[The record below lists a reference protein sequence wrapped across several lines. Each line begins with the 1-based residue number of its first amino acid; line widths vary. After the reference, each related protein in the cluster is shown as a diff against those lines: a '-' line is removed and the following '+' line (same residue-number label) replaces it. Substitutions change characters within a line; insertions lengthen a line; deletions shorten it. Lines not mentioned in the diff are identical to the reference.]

1 MEEIG
6 LKKNGKRIRVITAMV
21 TPFAPDMSVDYRKA
35 RELARM
41 LVDNGSDG
49 LVVSG
54 TTGESPTLTP
64 DEKLKLFQVVLE
76 EVGEEAAVV
85 AGTGGND
92 TRTSVELTLEAE
104 KLGVDGAML
113 VTPYYNKP
121 PQAGLYQHFSLVAKA
136 TSLPIMIYNVPGR
149 TSVNLTADTMA
160 GLANDYSNIVAVKEA
175 SGSLE
180 QVAEIRSKAPKSLTI
195 YSGDDNMTIPIM
207 SVGGDG
213 IVSVASH
220 VAGCEIQ
227 QMVTAFIDGDV
238 DLAAEMHRRLL
249 PLFKVIFITTNPI
262 PVKAALDLSGFDAG
276 GLRPPLVEATD
287 AERKQIERVM
297 ETLGLI

>member
-1 MEEIG
+1 
-6 LKKNGKRIRVITAMV
+6 
-21 TPFAPDMSVDYRKA
+21 
-35 RELARM
+35 
-41 LVDNGSDG
+41 
-49 LVVSG
+49 
-54 TTGESPTLTP
+54 LTP

>member
-1 MEEIG
+1 MEEIA

-121 PQAGLYQHFSLVAKA
+121 PQAGLYQHFSLAPQA
-136 TSLPIMIYNVPGR
+136 AYTLRSAYCHTHARSRIR
-149 TSVNLTADTMA
+149 T
-160 GLANDYSNIVAVKEA
+160 
-175 SGSLE
+175 
-180 QVAEIRSKAPKSLTI
+180 
-195 YSGDDNMTIPIM
+195 
-207 SVGGDG
+207 
-213 IVSVASH
+213 
-220 VAGCEIQ
+220 
-227 QMVTAFIDGDV
+227 
-238 DLAAEMHRRLL
+238 
-249 PLFKVIFITTNPI
+249 
-262 PVKAALDLSGFDAG
+262 
-276 GLRPPLVEATD
+276 RPSSPS
-287 AERKQIERVM
+287 
-297 ETLGLI
+297 